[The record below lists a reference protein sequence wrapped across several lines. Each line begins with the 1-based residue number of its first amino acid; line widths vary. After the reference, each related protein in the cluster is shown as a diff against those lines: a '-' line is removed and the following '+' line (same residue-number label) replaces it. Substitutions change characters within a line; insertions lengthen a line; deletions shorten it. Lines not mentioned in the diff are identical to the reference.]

1 MVFFV
6 PTNNDKASN
15 VAINGATVST
25 LPVATDCMIN
35 Y

>member
-6 PTNNDKASN
+6 PTNNNKASN

-25 LPVATDCMIN
+25 YPSATDTIVN

>member
-6 PTNNDKASN
+6 PTNNNKASN
-15 VAINGATVST
+15 VSINGATVSIY
-25 LPVATDCMIN
+25 PSATDTMVN

>member
-6 PTNNDKASN
+6 PTNNNKASN
-15 VAINGATVST
+15 VAVNGASVSIY
-25 LPVATDCMIN
+25 PVATDTMVN